1 MYATNQRIIAR
12 TRGMRGLRG
21 MGDGTTAG
29 AAAGTVALGPGA
41 GTLIGGLIGGLFK
54 GGTYTGPSVESGLMN
69 WAQQGRFDILQR
81 IATTGRGPHWSQPD
95 KYPDPPGIAYGGNVK
110 PSTVGVRGLDG
121 MTTQAFAG
129 WLVQQGQGS
138 AGTITIPQNANIGI
152 INPVNVT
159 IPGAA
164 TRTGS
169 AANIPAEVAA
179 VLAHVA
185 AGQSLTQA
193 VQTAVSLGE
202 VSAADAAS
210 VGVLAGQAKSGVTQT
225 TYGGMNV
232 AALASNPLVL
242 VGGLALVLMLAKRGR
257 R

>member
-1 MYATNQRIIAR
+1 
-12 TRGMRGLRG
+12 MRGLRG
-21 MGDGTTAG
+21 LSADGSTYG

-54 GGTYTGPSVESGLMN
+54 GGAYTGPSVEAGLLN

-81 IATTGRGPHWSQPD
+81 IASTGRGPHWSQPD

-110 PSTVGVRGLDG
+110 PSMVGIQGLDG
-121 MTTQAFAG
+121 MATAQFAG

-152 INPVNVT
+152 TNPINVT

-164 TRTGS
+164 GRTGN

-193 VQTAVSLGE
+193 IQTAVSLGE

-225 TYGGMNV
+225 TYGGT
-232 AALASNPLVL
+232 LASLTANPLVL
-242 VGGLALVLMLAKRGR
+242 VGGLALVLMLTKRR
-257 R
+257 